1 MSIYNSQSPFNQGA
15 KRSEITAA
23 NKQRRQS
30 RRQRV
35 KDIKEAGGPEFY
47 SADGYHVGE
56 FDKKGRNIQYPEKRY
71 SKKNPPNKGIS
82 GADMMSMQFHGYTDV
97 PDSDERKSPMNQA
110 EDIVQESFSRSPRQ
124 QLMVPMPKPKQKAIS
139 KPSKR
144 LVKEKPLPMERLPLQ
159 PSRIMPKPK
168 EQVYQSVGER
178 LVKPK
183 QQFQIRR
190 LPSKVSPMNQG
201 DIRQAPSRLTQAY
214 RRFKND
220 ESGPYSM
227 ARNLA
232 STAVALAPLP
242 IGKINAVKKVGKA
255 ISNIV
260 KSKKTIPGGG
270 GTYGK
275 PNASNL
281 KGTGP
286 SRGGNFNEIIGPLG
300 KGLNKSKVPKSKPV
314 DYMGPNPA
322 HKTGAGKNSYP
333 K

>member
-1 MSIYNSQSPFNQGA
+1 M
-15 KRSEITAA
+15 
-23 NKQRRQS
+23 
-30 RRQRV
+30 
-35 KDIKEAGGPEFY
+35 
-47 SADGYHVGE
+47 
-56 FDKKGRNIQYPEKRY
+56 
-71 SKKNPPNKGIS
+71 
-82 GADMMSMQFHGYTDV
+82 
-97 PDSDERKSPMNQA
+97 
-110 EDIVQESFSRSPRQ
+110 
-124 QLMVPMPKPKQKAIS
+124 
-139 KPSKR
+139 
-144 LVKEKPLPMERLPLQ
+144 PLQ
-159 PSRIMPKPK
+159 PSRIIPTINKQKVNKSVGKRFPQKPLPKPQMK
-168 EQVYQSVGER
+168 DLSNPVEEQVQPYFPPVQRTQSRRLRSLKSPPKIHQER
-178 LVKPK
+178 FEQIQTPK
-183 QQFQIRR
+183 QQFQTRR

>member
-1 MSIYNSQSPFNQGA
+1 MSIYNSQSPFNQGT

-97 PDSDERKSPMNQA
+97 PDSDERKSPMNQ
-110 EDIVQESFSRSPRQ
+110 
-124 QLMVPMPKPKQKAIS
+124 
-139 KPSKR
+139 
-144 LVKEKPLPMERLPLQ
+144 
-159 PSRIMPKPK
+159 
-168 EQVYQSVGER
+168 
-178 LVKPK
+178 
-183 QQFQIRR
+183 
-190 LPSKVSPMNQG
+190 G
-201 DIRQAPSRLTQAY
+201 DIKQAPSKLTQAY

-220 ESGPYSM
+220 ETGPYSM

-232 STAVALAPLP
+232 SAAVALAPIPSL
-242 IGKINAVKKVGKA
+242 GKINAVKKIGKA
-255 ISNIV
+255 FSNAPKQYSKLA
-260 KSKKTIPGGG
+260 KSKRTTSIPNPIPKN
-270 GTYGK
+270 TKAYNELQYPMGK
-275 PNASNL
+275 
-281 KGTGP
+281 KK
-286 SRGGNFNEIIGPLG
+286 FN
-300 KGLNKSKVPKSKPV
+300 KVPTSKPV
-314 DYMGPNPA
+314 NFKGPNPA
-322 HKTGAGKNSYP
+322 NNIGAGGNSYP

>member
-56 FDKKGRNIQYPEKRY
+56 FDKKGRNMQYPEKRY

-97 PDSDERKSPMNQA
+97 PDSDERKSPMNQ
-110 EDIVQESFSRSPRQ
+110 
-124 QLMVPMPKPKQKAIS
+124 
-139 KPSKR
+139 
-144 LVKEKPLPMERLPLQ
+144 
-159 PSRIMPKPK
+159 
-168 EQVYQSVGER
+168 
-178 LVKPK
+178 
-183 QQFQIRR
+183 
-190 LPSKVSPMNQG
+190 G
-201 DIRQAPSRLTQAY
+201 DIKQAPSRLTQAY

-255 ISNIV
+255 FSNAP
-260 KSKKTIPGGG
+260 KQ
-270 GTYGK
+270 Y
-275 PNASNL
+275 L
-281 KGTGP
+281 KGKNMTSIP
-286 SRGGNFNEIIGPLG
+286 NPIPNST
-300 KGLNKSKVPKSKPV
+300 KAYNKLQTYKSKPV

-322 HKTGAGKNSYP
+322 HKIGAGKNSYP

>member
-97 PDSDERKSPMNQA
+97 PDSDERKSPMNQ
-110 EDIVQESFSRSPRQ
+110 
-124 QLMVPMPKPKQKAIS
+124 
-139 KPSKR
+139 
-144 LVKEKPLPMERLPLQ
+144 
-159 PSRIMPKPK
+159 
-168 EQVYQSVGER
+168 
-178 LVKPK
+178 
-183 QQFQIRR
+183 
-190 LPSKVSPMNQG
+190 G
-201 DIRQAPSRLTQAY
+201 DIKQAPSRLTQAY

-255 ISNIV
+255 INNIV

-286 SRGGNFNEIIGPLG
+286 SRGGKVNEIIGDLG

-322 HKTGAGKNSYP
+322 HKIGAGGNSYP

>member
-56 FDKKGRNIQYPEKRY
+56 FDKKGRNMQYPEKRY

-97 PDSDERKSPMNQA
+97 PDSDERKSPMNQ
-110 EDIVQESFSRSPRQ
+110 
-124 QLMVPMPKPKQKAIS
+124 
-139 KPSKR
+139 
-144 LVKEKPLPMERLPLQ
+144 
-159 PSRIMPKPK
+159 
-168 EQVYQSVGER
+168 
-178 LVKPK
+178 
-183 QQFQIRR
+183 
-190 LPSKVSPMNQG
+190 G
-201 DIRQAPSRLTQAY
+201 DIKQAPSKLTQAY

-220 ESGPYSM
+220 ESGPYNM
-227 ARNLA
+227 AKNIV
-232 STAVALAPLP
+232 TAAATLAPIPSL
-242 IGKINAVKKVGKA
+242 GKINAVKK
-255 ISNIV
+255 ISNLAKGKKRVGSIGGFKEFANPKLRNHFNPV
-260 KSKKTIPGGG
+260 K
-270 GTYGK
+270 
-275 PNASNL
+275 
-281 KGTGP
+281 
-286 SRGGNFNEIIGPLG
+286 
-300 KGLNKSKVPKSKPV
+300 KSKPV

-322 HKTGAGKNSYP
+322 HKIGAGKNSYP

>member
-71 SKKNPPNKGIS
+71 SKKNPP
-82 GADMMSMQFHGYTDV
+82 Q
-97 PDSDERKSPMNQA
+97 
-110 EDIVQESFSRSPRQ
+110 
-124 QLMVPMPKPKQKAIS
+124 
-139 KPSKR
+139 
-144 LVKEKPLPMERLPLQ
+144 
-159 PSRIMPKPK
+159 
-168 EQVYQSVGER
+168 
-178 LVKPK
+178 
-183 QQFQIRR
+183 
-190 LPSKVSPMNQG
+190 SPMNQG
-201 DIRQAPSRLTQAY
+201 DIKQAPSKLTQAY

-220 ESGPYSM
+220 ESGPYNM

-232 STAVALAPLP
+232 TAAVALAPLP

-255 ISNIV
+255 INNIV

-300 KGLNKSKVPKSKPV
+300 KGLNKSNSRTTSIPNPIPASTKTYNKLQYPMGKKAFSRTPKSKPV

-322 HKTGAGKNSYP
+322 HKTGAGGNSYP

>member
-178 LVKPK
+178 LVKQKPLLRK
-183 QQFQIRR
+183 RMKDLSNPVEHFVESRIQ
-190 LPSKVSPMNQG
+190 KVSPMNQG

-232 STAVALAPLP
+232 STALDRDWETFDGSLR
-242 IGKINAVKKVGKA
+242 IWNCC
-255 ISNIV
+255 
-260 KSKKTIPGGG
+260 
-270 GTYGK
+270 
-275 PNASNL
+275 
-281 KGTGP
+281 
-286 SRGGNFNEIIGPLG
+286 LG
-300 KGLNKSKVPKSKPV
+300 FTSLSP
-314 DYMGPNPA
+314 
-322 HKTGAGKNSYP
+322 TLW
-333 K
+333 

>member
-71 SKKNPPNKGIS
+71 SKKNPPNKGVS

-97 PDSDERKSPMNQA
+97 PDSDERKSPMNQ
-110 EDIVQESFSRSPRQ
+110 
-124 QLMVPMPKPKQKAIS
+124 
-139 KPSKR
+139 
-144 LVKEKPLPMERLPLQ
+144 
-159 PSRIMPKPK
+159 
-168 EQVYQSVGER
+168 
-178 LVKPK
+178 
-183 QQFQIRR
+183 
-190 LPSKVSPMNQG
+190 G
-201 DIRQAPSRLTQAY
+201 DIKQAPSKLTQAY

-220 ESGPYSM
+220 KTGPYSM

-232 STAVALAPLP
+232 SAAVALAPIPSL
-242 IGKINAVKKVGKA
+242 GKVNAVKKIGKT
-255 ISNIV
+255 IKNIA
-260 KSKKTIPGGG
+260 KSKKTKQVPNLGQPGKTTTVSKSS
-270 GTYGK
+270 GTKYVSYANPRISGR
-275 PNASNL
+275 
-281 KGTGP
+281 TG
-286 SRGGNFNEIIGPLG
+286 
-300 KGLNKSKVPKSKPV
+300 SKPV
-314 DYMGPNPA
+314 DFKGPNPA
-322 HKTGAGKNSYP
+322 HNTGAGGNSYP